1 MSGREAILARVR
13 AAARQRTED
22 DAEREDRVAGRIIRH
37 ESGLVPRQGAS
48 SGHGRLTQF
57 LNKLDQASATVG
69 RISSLAELPRVIAR
83 ELRKRGLPAEV
94 RMGAEPMFRSLD
106 WSVLKA
112 SIGPGRPVEP
122 VTLSRAEFGMAET
135 GTLVLCSVPDL
146 EAAVDEAWRVLRPGG
161 ELRIFEHVRSESE
174 WKARIQG
181 WLNPAWGYVADG
193 CRLDRDTDGAFLRRG
208 FEVVEEQRPSIPA
221 EPLPLVILKAR
232 KPD

>member
-1 MSGREAILARVR
+1 MR
-13 AAARQRTED
+13 AALLAL
-22 DAEREDRVAGRIIRH
+22 ALAGLTAC
-37 ESGLVPRQGAS
+37 GGAS
-48 SGHGRLTQF
+48 RPEDG
-57 LNKLDQASATVG
+57 
-69 RISSLAELPRVIAR
+69 
-83 ELRKRGLPAEV
+83 
-94 RMGAEPMFRSLD
+94 EPPLYRYKSM
-106 WSVLKA
+106 
-112 SIGPGRPVEP
+112 
-122 VTLSRAEFGMAET
+122 
-135 GTLVLCSVPDL
+135 

-161 ELRIFEHVRSESE
+161 QLRIFEHVRSESE